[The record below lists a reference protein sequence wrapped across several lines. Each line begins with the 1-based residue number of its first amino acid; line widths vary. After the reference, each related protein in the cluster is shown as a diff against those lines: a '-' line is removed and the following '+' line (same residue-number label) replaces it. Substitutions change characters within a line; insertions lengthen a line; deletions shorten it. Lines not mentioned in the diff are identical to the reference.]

1 MLHVFFVFPEEIF
14 NSFSFLRNMFSN
26 EFILCP
32 GATVQVGN
40 VSVRSER
47 NLKGSDWFSQ
57 FIGFL
62 LDDLLDARCS
72 AAACRLCC
80 LLSSPLL
87 FTLLNCLFTF
97 TSAHVQIKDDEVR
110 FVGIRVGL
118 V

>member
-1 MLHVFFVFPEEIF
+1 MLHVFFFVFPEEVF

-62 LDDLLDARCS
+62 FGLLA
-72 AAACRLCC
+72 
-80 LLSSPLL
+80 
-87 FTLLNCLFTF
+87 
-97 TSAHVQIKDDEVR
+97 
-110 FVGIRVGL
+110 
-118 V
+118 